1 MIPDN
6 EFLNDP
12 LDEVQQPSLTWELD
26 FEKGKVVGRIDE
38 LEAVKQAVFKVMQT
52 DRFWHDIYSFDYGHE
67 FVLLIGSS
75 PLFIESEVTRMI
87 NEALMQDD
95 RIQTITDMSINIAG
109 DSMTISF
116 RVVTDFGSFDME
128 VERLV

>member
-1 MIPDN
+1 MIPNN

-12 LDEVQQPSLTWELD
+12 LDEEQQPSLTWELD

-75 PLFIESEVTRMI
+75 PLFVESEATRMI
-87 NEALMQDD
+87 NDALMQDD
-95 RIQTITDMSINIAG
+95 RIQSITDMSIHIAG